1 MKKVYAKLS
10 LRLFFAF
17 AGVMPAHAEPF
28 SEAQLEHLIQKNSVQ
43 SVTDLIPLLP
53 IEFRKNFTFVYK
65 SRSPFK
71 ESISPLFPRVVLF
84 SADARQVLTF
94 TGEPNKPGY
103 DYLEMMTFSDKTAD
117 FRFSVYALPDALKN
131 GKILT
136 AQEKNCNRC
145 HGEDP
150 RPINDSYPLWP
161 GFYGSIQDTFP
172 PQSVVGRTEYKNY
185 LEFLK
190 TNARQGVYKDLIYPK
205 GSPVSPYLDPQNFSV
220 EKRQGDLNDFRFL
233 PNTRLGMALTEL
245 NRQRIYRKLS
255 QSAIFKKRQKEFL
268 AELLDCSK
276 SKRPARGLIEIEK
289 ALSQENHERLIR
301 LGSDPQDE
309 SERINDMQELKFAKE
324 LEQISWVAEASQVS
338 REDWSMALE
347 PNSLSFFDGILS
359 GIWNGKSYY
368 VKEDLIFEIMRNLS
382 EENPKRIKKYFQ
394 TQNVY
399 SWLGFPF
406 GHRINILK
414 ARQICS
420 EL

>member
-1 MKKVYAKLS
+1 MKKVYAQFC
-10 LRLFFAF
+10 LRLFCIFSFVLTAK
-17 AGVMPAHAEPF
+17 AETF
-28 SEAQLEHLIQKNSVQ
+28 SEAQLEDLIQKKSVQ
-43 SVTDLIPLLP
+43 SITDLVPLLP
-53 IEFRKNFTFVYK
+53 VEFRKNFTFVYK

-71 ESISPLFPRVVLF
+71 DSISPLFPRVVLF

-103 DYLEMMTFSDKTAD
+103 DYLEMMTFSDKTSD
-117 FRFSVYALPDALKN
+117 FHFSIYELPNALKS
-131 GKILT
+131 GKVLT

-172 PQSVVGRTEYKNY
+172 AQSKVGRAEHENY
-185 LEFLK
+185 LQFLK
-190 TNARQGVYKDLIYPK
+190 TNAHSGVYKDLIYPK
-205 GSPVSPYLDPQNFSV
+205 GSPVSPYLDPKNFSV
-220 EKRQGDLNDFRFL
+220 EKREGNLNDFRFL

-245 NRQRIYRKLS
+245 NRKRIYRKLS
-255 QSAIFKKRQKEFL
+255 QSVIFKKRQKEFL
-268 AELLDCSK
+268 AELLGCSK
-276 SKRPARGLIEIEK
+276 SKRPSSGLTKIEK
-289 ALSQENHERLIR
+289 ALSHENQERLIR
-301 LGSDPQDE
+301 LGSDPLDA

-324 LEQISWVAEASQVS
+324 LEQIDWVAETSQVS

-359 GIWNGKSYY
+359 GIWNGQSYY
-368 VKEDLIFEIMRNLS
+368 IKEDLIFEMIRNLS
-382 EENPKRIKKYFQ
+382 EESPKRMNKYFQ
-394 TQNVY
+394 IENVY

-406 GHRINILK
+406 GNRINISR
-414 ARQICS
+414 ARQVCS